1 MAKKKRKRKAYKRSW
16 DTFLTDKRVQWN
28 MYRTYSKWYDK
39 TAKKYGSNMTDKMS
53 YADWVDYMKTAV
65 QNKAVGEKFNVRTEA
80 TAHIMTTA
88 KQAKSLVQAVRE
100 IQSRIVTKLE
110 NGEPLTGTETI
121 VLKHFGAVPYD
132 EASGTFTGLSSYD
145 VRAKTKKYLDFYA
158 DWKKMKDEEG
168 FYDDTGEWQDVDVK
182 DEEIGSP

>member
-39 TAKKYGSNMTDKMS
+39 TAKKFGSNMTDKMS

-88 KQAKSLVQAVRE
+88 KQAKSLVEAVRE
-100 IQSRIVTKLE
+100 IQVRAIGKSLG
-110 NGEPLTGTETI
+110 GEQLTGTEAL
-121 VLKHFGAVPYD
+121 VVRHFGLEEYD
-132 EASGTFTGLSSYD
+132 EYGVYQGLTSYD

-168 FYDDTGEWQDVDVK
+168 YYDDMGEWQDVNVK